1 MSVAALTPSQLAI
14 LQELAGGAVGYYR
27 DDVCVLLYLLFA
39 EQDIALSDVLALEDA
54 GLLVGGSMFEI
65 SDAGRQA
72 LAEWQASSSPQ
83 SPLNP

>member
-1 MSVAALTPSQLAI
+1 MSVASLTPSQISI
-14 LQELAGGAVGYYR
+14 LKELAGGALGYYR

-39 EQDIALSDVLALEDA
+39 EQDISLSDVLALEHA

-83 SPLNP
+83 SL

>member
-1 MSVAALTPSQLAI
+1 MSVAALTPSQISI
-14 LQELAGGAVGYYR
+14 LKELAGGAVGYYR

-72 LAEWQASSSPQ
+72 VAEWQARDSPQ
-83 SPLNP
+83 VP